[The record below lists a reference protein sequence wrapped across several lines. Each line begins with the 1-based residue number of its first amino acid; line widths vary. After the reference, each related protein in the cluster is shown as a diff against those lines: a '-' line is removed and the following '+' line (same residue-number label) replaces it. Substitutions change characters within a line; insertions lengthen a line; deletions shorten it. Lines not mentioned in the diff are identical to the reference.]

1 MAPQVEVLLTRQQ
14 IAGRV
19 AELAAEITRD
29 LAGEPVV
36 LVGVLKGACVFLS
49 DLARALPLP
58 ATFDFLAVAAYGDS
72 TDHSGEVR
80 VLKDVEESLEGRNV
94 LLVEDILDTGLT
106 LHYLKELLAAH
117 RPRSLR
123 VVALLDKPA
132 RRRRP
137 FSADYVGFT
146 IADAFVVGYG
156 MDHAGRYRNL
166 PDICVLS
173 GV

>member
-1 MAPQVEVLLTRQQ
+1 MDPQLKVLLTREQ

-29 LAGEPVV
+29 LAGEPLV
-36 LVGVLKGACVFLS
+36 LVGVLKGACVFLA
-49 DLARALPLP
+49 DLARAIPVP

-72 TDHSGEVR
+72 ADHSGEVR
-80 VLKDVEESLEGRNV
+80 LLKDVDESLEARNV

-106 LHYLKELLAAH
+106 LHHLKELLQGH
-117 RPRSLR
+117 QPRSLR
-123 VVALLDKPA
+123 VVTLLDKPA

-137 FSADYVGFT
+137 FTADYVGFT
-146 IADAFVVGYG
+146 IEDAFVVGYG

-166 PDICVLS
+166 PDICILS